1 VTILEQEVILART
14 RDVGTGAAKAL
25 RRDGQVPAVLYGKE
39 VDSVPIAINSKE
51 MKKIMSKSLGH
62 IHKIMV
68 EDLGLEG
75 NVMVQ
80 AIDRNPITGE
90 VIHVD
95 LHRISLTDKVKV
107 EVPVV
112 IVGEDEL
119 TKEGLVLQR
128 QLRDIS
134 VECLPGDIPTEF
146 EVDVSHLNLGDTV
159 LAGELEVPE
168 DVKIMTPPDEVVV
181 VVVAPRT
188 VVEEEVAEE
197 EVEEEMKVEEV
208 HKPEEE

>member
-159 LAGELEVPE
+159 LAGELQVPE
-168 DVKIMTPPDEVVV
+168 GVKIMTPPDEVVV

>member
-1 VTILEQEVILART
+1 MEQEVILART

-159 LAGELEVPE
+159 LAGELQVPE
-168 DVKIMTPPDEVVV
+168 GVKIMTPPDEVVV

>member
-1 VTILEQEVILART
+1 MTILEQEVILART

-39 VDSVPIAINSKE
+39 VDSVPIAINFKE

-159 LAGELEVPE
+159 LAGELQVPE
-168 DVKIMTPPDEVVV
+168 GVKIMTPPDEVVV

>member
-1 VTILEQEVILART
+1 LEQEVILART

-159 LAGELEVPE
+159 LAGELQVPE
-168 DVKIMTPPDEVVV
+168 GVKIMTPPDEVVV

>member
-1 VTILEQEVILART
+1 
-14 RDVGTGAAKAL
+14 
-25 RRDGQVPAVLYGKE
+25 
-39 VDSVPIAINSKE
+39 
-51 MKKIMSKSLGH
+51 
-62 IHKIMV
+62 
-68 EDLGLEG
+68 
-75 NVMVQ
+75 
-80 AIDRNPITGE
+80 
-90 VIHVD
+90 
-95 LHRISLTDKVKV
+95 
-107 EVPVV
+107 
-112 IVGEDEL
+112 
-119 TKEGLVLQR
+119 LVLQR

-159 LAGELEVPE
+159 LAGELQVPE
-168 DVKIMTPPDEVVV
+168 GVKIMTPPDEVVV

>member
-1 VTILEQEVILART
+1 MTILEQEVILART

-159 LAGELEVPE
+159 LAGELQVPE
-168 DVKIMTPPDEVVV
+168 GVKIMTPPDEVVV

>member
-1 VTILEQEVILART
+1 MEQEVILART

-168 DVKIMTPPDEVVV
+168 GVKIMTPPDEVVV

>member
-1 VTILEQEVILART
+1 LEQEVILART

-168 DVKIMTPPDEVVV
+168 GVKIMTPPDEVVV